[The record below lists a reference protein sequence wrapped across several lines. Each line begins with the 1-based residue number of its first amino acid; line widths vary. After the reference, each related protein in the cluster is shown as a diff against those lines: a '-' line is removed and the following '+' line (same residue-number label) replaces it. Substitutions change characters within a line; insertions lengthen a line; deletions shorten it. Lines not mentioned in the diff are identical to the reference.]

1 MQDSDIEIPPQ
12 LLEQIR
18 QQEGL
23 ELQSYWDPIGKV
35 WTIGYGHTPSGPGV
49 VWTEQQAET
58 ALMDDVT
65 TAAQALN
72 RALPWAQEMG
82 VIRWAVFCNMVFN
95 LGIFRFLAFHDT
107 INAAQAG
114 DWEATAQG
122 MADSL
127 WADQVGIRAT
137 HLEEQMRTGEWVLA
151 ND

>member
-1 MQDSDIEIPPQ
+1 MPDSNIEIPQQ

-23 ELQSYWDPIGKV
+23 ELHSYWDPIGKV

-58 ALMDDVT
+58 ALLEDVT
-65 TAAQALN
+65 IAAQALN

-114 DWEATAQG
+114 DWEAAAQG
-122 MADSL
+122 MLDSR
-127 WADQVGIRAT
+127 WARQVGIRARE
-137 HLEEQMRTGEWVLA
+137 LAAQMRTGEWVV
-151 ND
+151 N